1 MALRKTPWG
10 NSGGALGEEQ
20 EMVLFG
26 GALFGGAAMESGQGI
41 NLESGYSAP
50 QQKQTQQHGLV
61 AVGNGSEAQLPGAAH
76 HDIRGIWPIELSF
89 SS

>member
-20 EMVLFG
+20 EMV
-26 GALFGGAAMESGQGI
+26 LFGGAAMESGQGI

-61 AVGNGSEAQLPGAAH
+61 AVGNGSAAQLPGAAR